1 MNIWIIV
8 ALVVLIATFVWVG
21 VEIALTLRKVR
32 GKVDG
37 LVDKVDGTVDELQG
51 TIRNV
56 DKTVA
61 DLNPAIQEVKPLLGK
76 VETTVDA
83 LSLDLLQV
91 NTILSDVGTVTG
103 AASDAT
109 TAVSGVVGKAAA
121 VAGKAVSK
129 LTGKGG
135 GQEAQPL
142 PEAEAAAI
150 DAAAPEVETVSD
162 DSGYFTYPASAPTDS
177 DNE

>member
-1 MNIWIIV
+1 MNIWIVV
-8 ALVVLIATFVWVG
+8 ALVVLIAAFVWVG
-21 VEIALTLRKVR
+21 VEVALTLRKVR

-51 TIRNV
+51 TIKNV
-56 DKTVA
+56 NKAVD
-61 DLNPAIQEVKPLLGK
+61 DLGPSIQEVKPLLGK

-91 NTILSDVGTVTG
+91 NTILSDVGTLTG

-109 TAVSGVVGKAAA
+109 TAVTGVVDKAAA
-121 VAGKAVSK
+121 AANKAVSK
-129 LTGKGG
+129 LTGKDGG
-135 GQEAQPL
+135 TEARPL
-142 PEAEAAAI
+142 PHAEAAAI
-150 DAAAPEVETVSD
+150 DAAAPEVETVSS
-162 DSGYFTYPASAPTDS
+162 DSGYFTYPASSPADT